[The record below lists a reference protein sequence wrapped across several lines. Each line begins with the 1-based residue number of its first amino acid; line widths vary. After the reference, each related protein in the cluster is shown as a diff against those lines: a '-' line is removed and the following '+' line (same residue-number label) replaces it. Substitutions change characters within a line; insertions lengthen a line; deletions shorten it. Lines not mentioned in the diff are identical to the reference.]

1 MIKIELEFPTGAE
14 ARQALMELLG
24 GTIQIESKPE
34 ISIKDEKITENF
46 DALKTEEGQPRKRQ
60 TKAEKTL
67 AAAKPAIEEQ
77 LGTTN
82 IQDGPTIE
90 QANEEESETKQ
101 PVSAITKEM
110 LQEKAVNLIRNGK
123 KAEVTETIKK
133 FGADSISQA
142 DKNPVKP
149 EDYAALMDAFNA
161 IG

>member
-14 ARQALMELLG
+14 ARQALADLLG
-24 GTIQIESKPE
+24 YSQVAFNFPEKP
-34 ISIKDEKITENF
+34 INDEKIAENF
-46 DALKTEEGQPRKRQ
+46 EAPKTEVSEVETPVKKRR
-60 TKAEKTL
+60 TKAEIAL
-67 AAAKPAIEEQ
+67 EAAQPAIEGQ
-77 LGTTN
+77 LGETD
-82 IQDGPTIE
+82 IQR
-90 QANEEESETKQ
+90 EEPAKEEPKA
-101 PVSAITKEM
+101 SAITKEM

-142 DKNPVKP
+142 DKNPVKT

>member
-1 MIKIELEFPTGAE
+1 MIQINLQFETGAE
-14 ARQALMELLG
+14 ARKALEELLG
-24 GTIQIESKPE
+24 TAGKIQFEWTEKP
-34 ISIKDEKITENF
+34 IKDEKIAENF
-46 DALKTEEGQPRKRQ
+46 ETPKTEVEKTEKPKRQ
-60 TKAEKTL
+60 TKAEKAL
-67 AAAKPAIEEQ
+67 EAAKPAIEEQ
-77 LGTTN
+77 LGEMD
-82 IQDGPTIE
+82 IQD
-90 QANEEESETKQ
+90 EEPAKEEPKAST
-101 PVSAITKEM
+101 ITKEM

>member
-1 MIKIELEFPTGAE
+1 MIQINLQFETGAE
-14 ARQALMELLG
+14 ARKALTELLG
-24 GTIQIESKPE
+24 GHEVSTEKVDKFLN
-34 ISIKDEKITENF
+34 SIKDEKIAENF
-46 DALKTEEGQPRKRQ
+46 ETPKTEIEKTEKPKRQ
-60 TKAEKTL
+60 TKAEKAL
-67 AAAKPAIEEQ
+67 EAAKPAIEEQ
-77 LGTTN
+77 LGEMD
-82 IQDGPTIE
+82 IQD
-90 QANEEESETKQ
+90 EEPAKEEPKAST
-101 PVSAITKEM
+101 ITKEM